1 MTEKAKG
8 ILDRIVL
15 ALKETH
21 YDPYAQLAGYL
32 ETGDDSYIT
41 RKDGARD
48 AIKLL
53 DKEEIRAYLAE
64 AEEHV

>member
-15 ALKETH
+15 ALKEAR
-21 YDPYAQLAGYL
+21 YDPYAQLTGYL

-41 RKDGARD
+41 RKDGARE

-53 DKEEIRAYLAE
+53 DKEMIRAYLAE
-64 AEEHV
+64 AEAQL